1 MVKTIAIILLIYG
14 VAGIVGTFVV
24 YGALKKPLQR
34 LRELLQLLAKK
45 LDQSGD
51 HTKTAGDWINKVSPI
66 LQKVADLLAKIVAV
80 IREVAQRFG
89 EAAGLLKSIEAALDA
104 VKVPAL
110 AFQTKTLNLSFGAA
124 VLTSVSLE
132 KYNLDITPGI
142 PGGNFTLYGPPIT
155 LGTTTVGLNLGQVP
169 VVTGISVTNIYPLQP
184 VGDVFHAVGDKV
196 EAAQEKIDGA
206 GDRVDNVKDRAL
218 EAKEN
223 VEKTSERLRDF
234 AQKLEE
240 ASQDVKEMS
249 ENKLLA
255 LIPAL
260 ALGYFGLI
268 HLAFALTGLAL
279 FFV

>member
-1 MVKTIAIILLIYG
+1 MVKIIAIILLIYG
-14 VAGIVGTFVV
+14 IAGVVGTFVI

-45 LDQSGD
+45 LDESGD

-66 LQKVADLLAKIVAV
+66 LQKAADLLAKIVTV
-80 IREVAQRFG
+80 IRETAQRFG

-110 AFQTKTLNLSFGAA
+110 TFQTRTLNLSFGAT
-124 VLTSVSLE
+124 VINSVKLE
-132 KYNLDITPGI
+132 QYNLDITPGI

-155 LGTTTVGLNLGQVP
+155 LGTTTVGLNLGHVP
-169 VVTGISVTNIYPLQP
+169 VVTGINLTNIYPLQP

-196 EAAQEKIDGA
+196 ETAQQKIDDA

-223 VEKTSERLRDF
+223 AEKTSERLRDF

-240 ASQDVKEMS
+240 AGKDVKEMS
-249 ENKLLA
+249 ENKLLS

-279 FFV
+279 FFL

>member
-1 MVKTIAIILLIYG
+1 MIKIIGIILLIYG
-14 VAGIVGTFVV
+14 IAGVVGTFVV

-34 LRELLQLLAKK
+34 LRELLQLLAQK

-66 LQKVADLLAKIVAV
+66 LQKAADLLGKIVAV

-89 EAAGLLKSIEAALDA
+89 EAAGLLKSVEAALDA
-104 VKVPAL
+104 IKVPVL
-110 AFQTKTLNLSFGAA
+110 TFQTRTLNLSFGAT
-124 VLTSVSLE
+124 VINSVKLE

-169 VVTGISVTNIYPLQP
+169 VVTGISLTNIHPLQP

-196 EAAQEKIDGA
+196 EAAQQKIDGA

-218 EAKEN
+218 ETKEN